1 MEQINEYSKEVVDR
15 YLKSMGYDPQHIDRD
30 KRMAFTKTIRFQQFA
45 QRMGESVVLSKPA
58 QVIKEIFKKKRM
70 VEDLYDHEKDDK
82 DGTTYGKK
90 PKLNSAKEE
99 DNIGDD
105 KTQAAAVLSGGTTLT
120 GQKRDTVSIDPVIKK
135 PKQGTPSSDTG
146 DIKYNKQ

>member
-1 MEQINEYSKEVVDR
+1 
-15 YLKSMGYDPQHIDRD
+15 
-30 KRMAFTKTIRFQQFA
+30 
-45 QRMGESVVLSKPA
+45 MGESVVLSKPA

-146 DIKYNKQ
+146 DIKYNK